1 VVSVLV
7 VTRYVVPEQDAAEF
21 RDQARTALLTMRS
34 QRGCRAVVLGRSVD
48 DPTAWTLAMR
58 WTSVGHYRRALSSYD
73 VKVDAVPLLQ
83 RALDEP
89 SAFEE
94 LLAWDEQQGLAEAE
108 PTLAADAGSVA
119 PGEAG
124 TPRAPC

>member
-1 VVSVLV
+1 MLV
-7 VTRYVVPEQDAAEF
+7 VTRYVVPEQDAADF

-48 DPTAWTLAMR
+48 DPTTWTLAMR
-58 WTSVGHYRRALSSYD
+58 WSSVGDYRRALSSYE
-73 VKVDAVPLLQ
+73 VKVDVVPLLQ

-89 SAFEE
+89 GAFEE

-108 PTLAADAGSVA
+108 PALAADAGRVA
-119 PGEAG
+119 LGEAA
-124 TPRAPC
+124 TPRAPR